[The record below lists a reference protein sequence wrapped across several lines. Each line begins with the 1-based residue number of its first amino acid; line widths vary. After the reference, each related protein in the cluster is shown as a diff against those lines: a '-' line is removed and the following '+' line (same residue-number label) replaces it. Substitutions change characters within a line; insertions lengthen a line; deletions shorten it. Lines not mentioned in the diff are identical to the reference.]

1 MCLGVYG
8 HKLALLSRHI
18 CLISA
23 EWGLILKTQTLLGFE
38 VPVLVTRGFAGLAA
52 LATLTVIFQSL
63 SPVNAV
69 PSVTH
74 MDKVVH
80 FLAYGILA
88 GFWVLGLPRRSFL
101 QIVGVLVALGI
112 ALEIGQH
119 IMDLGRT
126 GSIWDA
132 LANSFGAALGGFLAL
147 FLQRTP
153 SLKSLARNV

>member
-1 MCLGVYG
+1 VCLGVYG

-18 CLISA
+18 YLTSA
-23 EWGLILKTQTLLGFE
+23 EWGLILNTQTLLGFE
-38 VPVLVTRGFAGLAA
+38 VPVLVTRGFAGLAVF
-52 LATLTVIFQSL
+52 ATLIVIFQSL

-69 PSVTH
+69 PSVSH

-101 QIVGVLVALGI
+101 QIVGALVALGI
-112 ALEIGQH
+112 AIEIGQH
-119 IMDLGRT
+119 IMNFGRT
-126 GSIWDA
+126 GSVWDA

-147 FLQRTP
+147 RLQRSP
-153 SLKSLARNV
+153 RQKSLARNV